1 MPTDPDFTII
11 YWGVTGSFSA
21 PLLPSAVA
29 AKVVQTIERLASEGR
44 LAQLAHLAP
53 GPGLREAIEREV
65 ASVPLHVRSTYG
77 GNTTCVEVQTSDGLF
92 ILDCGGGGRELG
104 LALQRR
110 WNAPGYTG
118 SRSAH
123 VLVSHPHM
131 DHTYAMP
138 FFGPFYDPR
147 NHFTLWGTRT
157 VIDSLQAVL
166 SPESVLSKTYFP
178 PTFDMMKAIGRFE
191 VISPGQEVC
200 IGATRIGTFALC
212 HPGGCLAYRLE
223 HGGKAFVF
231 ATDHEQPHVPDMALA
246 EFARGADLLYTEG
259 QYTQAEYDGRE
270 ALPGDAPA
278 PRRGWGHSPVEACVR
293 TALAAGVR
301 RLHVGHRD
309 PLRGDADI
317 ARLEAYCRDVARDEL
332 RRLGRDPEAFP
343 FQVAIPH
350 EGLTIHL

>member
-1 MPTDPDFTII
+1 MPTDSAFTVT
-11 YWGVTGSFSA
+11 YWGITGSFSA
-21 PLLPSAVA
+21 PLLPSAVT

-44 LAQLAHLAP
+44 LAQFAYLGS
-53 GPGLREAIEREV
+53 GPDLREAIEREV
-65 ASVPLHVRSTYG
+65 ARVPLHVRSTYG
-77 GNTTCVEVQTSDGLF
+77 GNTTCVEVQTGDGLF
-92 ILDCGGGGRELG
+92 ILDCGSGYRELG

-118 SRSAH
+118 ARSAH

-131 DHTYAMP
+131 DHTYATP
-138 FFGPFYDPR
+138 FFGPYYDPR
-147 NHFTLWGTRT
+147 NRFTIWGTQA
-157 VIDSLQAVL
+157 VIDSMKVVL

-178 PTFDMMKAIGRFE
+178 PTFAMMKAFDRLE
-191 VISPGQEVC
+191 VIVPGQEVSV
-200 IGATRIGTFALC
+200 GATRIGTFALC
-212 HPGGCLAYRLE
+212 HPGGSLAFRLE
-223 HGGKAFVF
+223 HGGKAFGF
-231 ATDHEQPHVPDMALA
+231 ATDHEQQEVPDAALA

-270 ALPGDAPA
+270 ALPGEAPA

-332 RRLGRDPEAFP
+332 RRLGRDPATFKM
-343 FQVAIPH
+343 AIPH
-350 EGLTIHL
+350 EGLTVRLL